1 MALNNLPNPTL
12 PNPEPLFYWM
22 QERELIRQLRADGH
36 PRPWTKDPIL
46 EGAHFTNV
54 MRDYDRI
61 SVWVQ
66 KNITDQLCPPGI
78 LPLRLAIARWINNT
92 ETLSYLIGN
101 GLMPLYGS
109 MDELK
114 LIVASLE
121 TIQNSG
127 GKVFGNGYVIS
138 AAGMQY
144 AQYSSKIDY
153 AIRGCVGQMVGM
165 RSLPM
170 TRTLRE
176 ATETLAAL
184 PGWGAFMA
192 YEVACDLRWAPG
204 YLMDAP
210 DIYTWANPGPGARRG
225 LKGLGYTGGRNAVQE
240 MHHIALM
247 AATIEWPFEWP
258 RPLEMRDI
266 EHSLCEWGKYRKM
279 ELGAPPRRYYRPY
292 ASK

>member
-12 PNPEPLFYWM
+12 PNPQPLFDWM
-22 QERELIRQLRADGH
+22 RERETIRQLRADGH
-36 PRPWTKDPIL
+36 PRPWTQDPIL
-46 EGAHFTNV
+46 ESAHFTNV

-61 SVWVQ
+61 SIWVQ
-66 KNITDQLCPPGI
+66 KNITNTPCPPGI

-92 ETLSYLIGN
+92 ETLGDLIYRD
-101 GLMPLYGS
+101 LMPTSGTIN
-109 MDELK
+109 ELMT
-114 LIVASLE
+114 IVAYLE
-121 TIQNSG
+121 YKQAHG
-127 GKVFGNGYVIS
+127 EKVFGNGYVIS

-144 AQYSSKIDY
+144 AHYSSKIDY
-153 AIRGCVGQMVGM
+153 AIRGCVGQMIPLWKM
-165 RSLPM
+165 PS
-170 TRTLRE
+170 TLQQT
-176 ATETLAAL
+176 TEELAAL
-184 PGWGAFMA
+184 PGWGHFMA

-240 MHHIALM
+240 MYEIALM
-247 AATIEWPFEWP
+247 AVSIEWPFEWP